1 MITWARVCQ
10 RIDQLLLGHDDD
22 RPATAE
28 ETRRAEGTQHAQ
40 TPGEVSGANSPDPS
54 PSPGDLAG
62 MDDSDLLELAAD
74 AIYAYARSV
83 PNVLD
88 LNGLLNLADE
98 LRDRA
103 AQFAALE
110 NHFDM

>member
-1 MITWARVCQ
+1 MISIARVCQ
-10 RIDQLLLGHDDD
+10 LIDQLVLGHDGD
-22 RPATAE
+22 RIVT

-40 TPGEVSGANSPDPS
+40 TPGEVSAAIPDPA
-54 PSPGDLAG
+54 PSLGDLAG